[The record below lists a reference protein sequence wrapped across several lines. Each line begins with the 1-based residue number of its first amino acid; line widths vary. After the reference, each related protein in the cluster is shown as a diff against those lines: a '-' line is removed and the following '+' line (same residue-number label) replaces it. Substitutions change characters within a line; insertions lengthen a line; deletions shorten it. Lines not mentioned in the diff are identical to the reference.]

1 MKVAYIRVSTE
12 EQNTA
17 RQEEAMKTL
26 GVEKFFI
33 EKASGKNTDR
43 PQLKAMLD
51 FIKTGDTVV
60 VESYSRLARN
70 TRDFLRIVKDIT
82 KNGIIFVSLKESID
96 TSTPQGKFMLTVFAG
111 LVQYERENLL
121 QMQSEGIA
129 IAKAEGK
136 YKGRKP
142 IEKPDNFNDVMA
154 LWNENKITARRAMEL
169 LGIKKDTFYR
179 WVRND
184 IKK

>member
-1 MKVAYIRVSTE
+1 
-12 EQNTA
+12 
-17 RQEEAMKTL
+17 
-26 GVEKFFI
+26 
-33 EKASGKNTDR
+33 
-43 PQLKAMLD
+43 
-51 FIKTGDTVV
+51 
-60 VESYSRLARN
+60 
-70 TRDFLRIVKDIT
+70 
-82 KNGIIFVSLKESID
+82 
-96 TSTPQGKFMLTVFAG
+96 MLTVFAG